1 VNIQYFIKNIE
12 PLLIEYNLKYS
23 SYSNGDFGDL
33 ERVIIDGK
41 NKLAGI
47 DFWSEGW
54 LDIDIYDLSID
65 KQIMSIM
72 LDPTEIKQ
80 QIEEL
85 NIFVKM
91 MLK

>member
-1 VNIQYFIKNIE
+1 MNIQYFIKNIE